1 MISIFSL
8 IVASK
13 LPCRATGGKMHPWCG
28 TLNVNNALL
37 RWTPAVG
44 AERWEHWL
52 ALVHRWCVGVLLRC
66 CTGAHALQQLVFQHS
81 CKVRAFS
88 FQRAALVYTVWRVWS
103 RSGACRKPP
112 PPHTHKI
119 DSYPY
124 NMLWSKCEGTA
135 WHMRF
140 HDNFKMFVGFF
151 LLLGCAVSHDAEE
164 SNFPQ
169 IPLSGRLPLLR

>member
-1 MISIFSL
+1 MFSL

-13 LPCRATGGKMHPWCG
+13 LSCRATGGETHPSCS
-28 TLNVNNALL
+28 TPNVNSALL
-37 RWTPAVG
+37 RWTPGVG

-81 CKVRAFS
+81 CKVRPFS
-88 FQRAALVYTVWRVWS
+88 SQRAVLVSTVWRVWS
-103 RSGACRKPP
+103 RSGACRGKKT
-112 PPHTHKI
+112 THKI
-119 DSYPY
+119 NSYPN

-135 WHMRF
+135 WHVRF
-140 HDNFKMFVGFF
+140 HNIFKILFYF

>member
-1 MISIFSL
+1 MISMFSL

-13 LPCRATGGKMHPWCG
+13 LPRQATGGEMHPWCG
-28 TLNVNNALL
+28 TPNVNNALL

-88 FQRAALVYTVWRVWS
+88 SQRAALVSTVWRV
-103 RSGACRKPP
+103 
-112 PPHTHKI
+112 
-119 DSYPY
+119 
-124 NMLWSKCEGTA
+124 
-135 WHMRF
+135 
-140 HDNFKMFVGFF
+140 
-151 LLLGCAVSHDAEE
+151 
-164 SNFPQ
+164 
-169 IPLSGRLPLLR
+169 